1 MALKVFVQH
10 IWPDPKDDTLLGEKM
25 AVVYDGQET
34 LMRRILGADAVIRQ
48 SFNPRSAY
56 YSNCASMEAYN
67 NVGMLEGLRQADAD
81 GFDVAFITCGNDPAV
96 QAARDL
102 LTTPVVSAT
111 ESAMLL
117 ACTLGLKFGCVT
129 FDEESTVLVERN
141 IRAFGLEDRALR
153 HKPARSAGF
162 YEACDTW
169 FTDPD
174 YLRNSVIPKFEEA
187 ARSLIADGADVIVGA
202 CGNFAALPYHGYTK
216 VTGTQV
222 PVLDAVMSGAYMAG
236 LVGNMHRTM
245 GIATSKVRSFKG
257 VPSEI
262 AAHVLAPFAVG
273 KV

>member
-1 MALKVFVQH
+1 MSVC
-10 IWPDPKDDTLLGEKM
+10 W
-25 AVVYDGQET
+25 
-34 LMRRILGADAVIRQ
+34 R
-48 SFNPRSAY
+48 
-56 YSNCASMEAYN
+56 
-67 NVGMLEGLRQADAD
+67 GLRQADAD
-81 GFDVAFITCGNDPAV
+81 GFGVAFITCGNDPAV

-216 VTGTQV
+216 VTGTEV
-222 PVLDAVMSGAYMAG
+222 PVLDAVMSGGLYGWPCRQYAPHHGHCHQQGAQLQGRPVRDCRPCAG
-236 LVGNMHRTM
+236 PVCGGQGLISCASR
-245 GIATSKVRSFKG
+245 
-257 VPSEI
+257 
-262 AAHVLAPFAVG
+262 
-273 KV
+273 